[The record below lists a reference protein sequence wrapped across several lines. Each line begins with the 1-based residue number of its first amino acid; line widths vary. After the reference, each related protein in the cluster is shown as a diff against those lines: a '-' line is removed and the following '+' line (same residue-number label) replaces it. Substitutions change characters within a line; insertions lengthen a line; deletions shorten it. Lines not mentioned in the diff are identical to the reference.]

1 MTSTLPTGS
10 TLLRQARV
18 VPLPDLPGDV
28 PGASATTGTAPSDAP
43 GGADHPVD
51 VRLEDGRIT
60 AVSAPGERLEPRP
73 WDVVVDLDGRWVL
86 PGLWDHHVHMG
97 QWALARQR
105 FDVAAAT
112 SAREAAALVVGRLR
126 ERDADDDSLL
136 MAVGFRDGLWPE
148 PPTARVLD
156 DAVAAAGLPPI
167 PVVVVCGDLHSAW
180 LSTAALRRFGIAGH
194 DEGILREEDWFPLL
208 AALQEVPTDRLDRWV
223 AEAADAAAAR
233 GVVGI
238 VDLEMAD
245 NVSVWERR
253 VAGGMTRLRVAAG
266 VWRDHLDRAVARE
279 LATGDVVGGTHGLVT
294 LGPFKV
300 ISDGSLNTRTA
311 YCHDPYDGLEGPH
324 AHGLLNVPSEEL
336 VPLMA
341 YATRHDIHCA
351 IHAIGDRAN
360 ALALDA
366 FEATRARGSVEHAQL
381 LADDDVARFA
391 RLGVVA
397 SVQPEHAMDDRDV
410 VERYWPDRAAR
421 TFPLR
426 RLHEAGVRLAFGSDA
441 PVAPL
446 DPWLAVSAAVDRA
459 RDGRAPWQPQEAL
472 PVGVA
477 LAASVRSRVAV
488 GQPADLVVL
497 DADPL
502 TTRGDALR
510 ALPVAATLL
519 AGRWTHRTL

>member
-10 TLLRQARV
+10 TLLRNARV
-18 VPLPDLPGDV
+18 VPLPDLAGDLPGDL
-28 PGASATTGTAPSDAP
+28 PGSPSGAVAASDV
-43 GGADHPVD
+43 PVD
-51 VRLEDGRIT
+51 LRLEDGVVA
-60 AVSAPGERLEPRP
+60 AVSDPGERLDPRP

-105 FDVAAAT
+105 FDVSATT
-112 SAREAAALVVGRLR
+112 SAQEAAGLVVARLR
-126 ERDADDDSLL
+126 ERGPDDDSLL

-148 PPTARVLD
+148 PPTAAVLD
-156 DAVAAAGLPPI
+156 DALAAAGLPAT

-180 LSTAALRRFGIAGH
+180 LSTAALRRFGVAGH
-194 DEGILREEDWFPLL
+194 DDGVLREEDWFPLL

-223 AEAADAAAAR
+223 WDAADAAAAR

-253 VAGGMTRLRVAAG
+253 VAAGMTQLRVAAG

-311 YCHDPYDGLEGPH
+311 YCHDPYDGLHGPD
-324 AHGLLNVPSEEL
+324 AHGVLNVPSEEL

-459 RDGRAPWQPQEAL
+459 RDGREPWQPQEAL

-477 LAASVRSRVAV
+477 LAASVRSRVGV
-488 GQPADLVVL
+488 GQPADLAVV

-510 ALPVAATLL
+510 GMPVAATLL